1 METVAVVVSEILGF
15 LAIAWA
21 LGFFVAWAI
30 FRPMQLEYEKEIE
43 ENEESINYLKNITR
57 NQEREITTLTM
68 EVQELSDP
76 QRSTKKF
83 LETQKRKQKKRKSRD
98 NEPQEKKELTR
109 SEDSILKEIEATLE
123 KIN

>member
-30 FRPMQLEYEKEIE
+30 FRPMQLEYKKEIE
-43 ENEESINYLKNITR
+43 ESEESINYLKNITR
-57 NQEREITTLTM
+57 NQEKEITKLTR
-68 EVQELSDP
+68 EVQELSNP
-76 QRSTKKF
+76 QRTTKEF
-83 LETQKRKQKKRKSRD
+83 LETQKKKKKRKSKERT
-98 NEPQEKKELTR
+98 PQAKKELVK

>member
-1 METVAVVVSEILGF
+1 METVTVVVSEILGF
-15 LAIAWA
+15 LAIAWT

-30 FRPMQLEYEKEIE
+30 FRPIQLEYKQEIE

-57 NQEREITTLTM
+57 NQEKEITTLTM

-83 LETQKRKQKKRKSRD
+83 LETQKRKQKKRRSKDR
-98 NEPQEKKELTR
+98 EPQAKKELSK
-109 SEDSILKEIEATLE
+109 SEDSILKEIEATLAN
-123 KIN
+123 IN